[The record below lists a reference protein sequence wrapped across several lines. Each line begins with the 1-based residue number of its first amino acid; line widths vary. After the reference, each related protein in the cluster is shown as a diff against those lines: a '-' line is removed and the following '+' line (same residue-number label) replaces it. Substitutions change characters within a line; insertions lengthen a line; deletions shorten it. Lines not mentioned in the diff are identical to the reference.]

1 MGLPTYEDNLIGYEN
16 GSLLDKVD
24 KIKGKRFQ
32 VNHGVADDNVSKQP
46 ILVLKYSLSSF
57 PKQSFT
63 GTYYFLPSLKFATL
77 LARFL
82 AVPKR
87 DRDKR

>member
-32 VNHGVADDNVSKQP
+32 VNHGVADDNVSKQSMA
-46 ILVLKYSLSSF
+46 IRVVEFSNGGYKIR
-57 PKQSFT
+57 QI
-63 GTYYFLPSLKFATL
+63 FA
-77 LARFL
+77 
-82 AVPKR
+82 
-87 DRDKR
+87 